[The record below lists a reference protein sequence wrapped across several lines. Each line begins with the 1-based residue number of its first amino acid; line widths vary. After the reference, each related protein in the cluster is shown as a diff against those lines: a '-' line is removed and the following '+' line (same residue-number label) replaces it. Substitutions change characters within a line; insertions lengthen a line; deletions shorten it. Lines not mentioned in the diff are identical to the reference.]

1 MTIQDYAKA
10 RKQSIKNDR
19 KLSIKPVQAS
29 PASSATSSVVADV
42 PPKTELPAMNEE
54 SLAKRFRHRMAKI
67 FHIKTKNWNQP
78 KFISDPLMSVDFW
91 ISSVT
96 GTFNTLLLNY
106 THLNSVIKFS
116 FCLIEL

>member
-1 MTIQDYAKA
+1 MGRTHGFSEEDYAKA

-67 FHIKTKNWNQP
+67 FHIKTKNWNNP
-78 KFISDPLMSVDFW
+78 NL
-91 ISSVT
+91 
-96 GTFNTLLLNY
+96 
-106 THLNSVIKFS
+106 
-116 FCLIEL
+116 